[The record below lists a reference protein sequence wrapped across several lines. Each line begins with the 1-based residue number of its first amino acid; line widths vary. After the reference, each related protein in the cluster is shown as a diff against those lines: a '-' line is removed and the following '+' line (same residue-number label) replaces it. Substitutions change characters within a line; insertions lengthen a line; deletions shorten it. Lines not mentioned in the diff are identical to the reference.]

1 MLPFHAGN
9 GVKIIEPHSLIS
21 FRDFGDI
28 FKPKEES
35 LELDRPL
42 GFERTRSAVVLP
54 PPFLSE
60 IRMTVNFLC
69 RSPEVFSFLS
79 TTADRS
85 PSSRTSC

>member
-42 GFERTRSAVVLP
+42 GFERTRSAVVLHP
-54 PPFLSE
+54 PPL
-60 IRMTVNFLC
+60 
-69 RSPEVFSFLS
+69 FSVKLG
-79 TTADRS
+79 
-85 PSSRTSC
+85 